1 MEKNLEYYLK
11 LPYTLVIGKE
21 EDNEDT
27 CYVARL
33 QEIPYLIGTGST
45 PEQSIKELGINQR
58 LKFETDIELGL
69 PIPEPSEYS
78 GQFHLRVG
86 KPIHES
92 LARLAALEDVSL
104 NQYISNILARAVG
117 QAERTRSGSRLSTA
131 SGQKKSV

>member
-21 EDNEDT
+21 EDNEGT

-45 PEQSIKELGINQR
+45 PEQSIRELEINKR
-58 LKFETDIELGL
+58 LKFETDIELGFL
-69 PIPEPSEYS
+69 IPEPSEYS

-86 KPIHES
+86 TSLHES
-92 LARLAALEDVSL
+92 LARLAE
-104 NQYISNILARAVG
+104 
-117 QAERTRSGSRLSTA
+117 
-131 SGQKKSV
+131 